1 MMQLLLCLIMLLWGL
16 EWRKFATFVIV
27 RMLVFQTSE
36 LFSFELVLYIDVV
49 ILLLTSMFM
58 ILLSC
63 YI

>member
-16 EWRKFATFVIV
+16 EWRKFAIYVIV

-36 LFSFELVLYIDVV
+36 LFSFEIVLYIDVV
-49 ILLLTSMFM
+49 ILLLTSMLM